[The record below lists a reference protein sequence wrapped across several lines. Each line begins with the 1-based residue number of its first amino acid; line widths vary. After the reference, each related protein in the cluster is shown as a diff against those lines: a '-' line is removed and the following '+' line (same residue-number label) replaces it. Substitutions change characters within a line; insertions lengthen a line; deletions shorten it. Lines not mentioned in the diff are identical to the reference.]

1 MNRELLSFTRKMS
14 ALSDVGLPILRAL
27 RAIEKDTQEG
37 EWKNAVVGIIDDIE
51 SGGILS
57 EGLAKYPK
65 LFDMVYNA
73 MVQAGEKGG
82 YVEIIFQRLLN
93 LLEEPYKDELARSL
107 RLLGVLVNSGVPIL
121 ECLSLVSKTCN
132 EKFRQLYEKVNLS
145 IREGESLAVPMQ
157 NSGLLPTTIVYLIDC
172 GEESGTLPEALAIA
186 AKLCEDEAES
196 KRWTWRR
203 LFALLW

>member
-1 MNRELLSFTRKMS
+1 MNRELLSFTRKMN
-14 ALSDVGLPILRAL
+14 ALSDAGLPVLRTL
-27 RAIEKDTQEG
+27 RAIEKDMQEG
-37 EWKNAVVGIIDDIE
+37 EWKNAVVVIIDDIE

-65 LFDMVYNA
+65 LFDMVYVA

-82 YVEIIFQRLLN
+82 YLEIVLQRLLT

-107 RLLGVLVNSGVPIL
+107 QLLGILVNSGLPIL

-132 EKFRQLYEKVNLS
+132 EKFRQLYEKVHLS
-145 IREGESLAVPMQ
+145 IREGESLAVPMH

-172 GEESGTLPEALAIA
+172 GEESGTLPDTLATA

-203 LFALLW
+203 LLAL